1 MVVKEGSK
9 MSKRRNRMTDRQRV
23 ETLLNHQKPDRI
35 PIWPFDPIGFAA
47 IYNRISLADAYTNPE
62 ACYAAQRKTSQDFG
76 WVFYPTLGYASL
88 GAWEFGGE
96 VKLPIG
102 EFEQAPSIIRFPVE
116 KEEDVY
122 HLKWPGPTDGIFPVA
137 GKFALIARE
146 ERLDNEPFNASIA
159 AGGSFTLA
167 TNIASVERFL
177 KWLIKKPKLAH
188 DLLRFVTDWRIAQLS
203 KRREILNLDGVLPGG
218 GEVTTSNQ
226 LISVDHFKEFALPY
240 LKEINNAVL
249 SMGYKHI
256 FYHICGDQNKNL
268 PYWAE
273 VDFGNPGIL
282 SFGHE
287 VELETAARFFPNHI
301 MMGNLEPAIIQT
313 QTPEKV
319 YEATRKVVEQGKK
332 IAGGYI
338 FSTGCQLP
346 PRSPIENVK
355 MMVKAVNDFGWY
367 E

>member
-1 MVVKEGSK
+1 
-9 MSKRRNRMTDRQRV
+9 MSQRRGPMTDRQRI
-23 ETLLNHQKPDRI
+23 EALLNRKRPDRI

-47 IYNRISLADAYTNPE
+47 LYNKMSLADAYTNPE

-96 VKLPIG
+96 IKLPTG
-102 EFEQAPSIIRFPVE
+102 EFEQAPSVVRFPVK

-137 GKFALIARE
+137 GKFAILARQ
-146 ERLDNEPFNASIA
+146 ERLDNEPFNATIA

-167 TNIASVERFL
+167 TNIVGVERFL
-177 KWLIKKPKLAH
+177 RWLIKKPQLAH
-188 DLLRFVTDWRIAQLS
+188 DLLRLVTDWRIEQLS
-203 KRREILNLDGVLPGG
+203 KRKEMLGLEGVLPGG
-218 GEVTTSNQ
+218 SEITTSNQ
-226 LISVDHFKEFALPY
+226 LISAEHFKEFSLPY
-240 LKEINNAVL
+240 LKEVNRAVL
-249 SMGYKHI
+249 SLGYRHI
-256 FYHICGDQNKNL
+256 FCHICGDQNKNL

-273 VDFGNPGIL
+273 VDFGDPGIL
-282 SFGHE
+282 SFGHD
-287 VELETAARFFPNHI
+287 VRLETASKYFPRHI
-301 MMGNLEPAIIQT
+301 IMGNLEPAMIQT

-319 YEATRKVVEQGKK
+319 YEATREVVEQGRK
-332 IAGGYI
+332 IEGGYI

-346 PRSPIENVK
+346 PRSPIENVR